1 MDLLGS
7 ILNAMDKPP
16 TANEEQKKLIKR
28 QKEIA
33 ERLKN
38 KQKEELL
45 RFRKF
50 VEERIGRFA
59 KDDRHH
65 IEFQPLDK
73 VHRGIIHEVA
83 EYGGF
88 ICMSFGCE
96 DIDRYSVVYKKENA
110 PTEDEIA
117 ARRNGD
123 GWNDEVAKEYAERR
137 IKQKEL
143 ELEQKRLARASLSN
157 ATTASQTSP
166 GNGKQTANT
175 TQQQQQQQQ
184 AIATEIKPTFNYKDK
199 YAHLIGQEA
208 ALEAAR
214 KTETN
219 VSYGFVPS
227 KNKKDVR
234 SIEQTLADI
243 QAKKRLRLQ
252 LQQEQNQQQQKTVSV
267 LVPQNGTVNANAA
280 ETSTETTTTT
290 KTSTESK
297 ERSSLH

>member
-28 QKEIA
+28 QREMA

-45 RFRKF
+45 RFRKY

-73 VHRGIIHEVA
+73 VHRAVIHEVA

-143 ELEQKRLARASLSN
+143 ELEQKRLARASATAAN
-157 ATTASQTSP
+157 AAPATTSTS
-166 GNGKQTANT
+166 NNNKQSNQSSA
-175 TQQQQQQQQ
+175 Q
-184 AIATEIKPTFNYKDK
+184 AQETEIKPTFNYKDK

-227 KNKKDVR
+227 KNKKDMR

-243 QAKKRLRLQ
+243 QAKKRLKLQ
-252 LQQEQNQQQQKTVSV
+252 LQQEQQQQQQQHQQEQAEIPNDASSV
-267 LVPQNGTVNANAA
+267 NNNSNITI
-280 ETSTETTTTT
+280 TTTPSNET
-290 KTSTESK
+290 
-297 ERSSLH
+297 LH

>member
-7 ILNAMDKPP
+7 ILNSMDKPP
-16 TANEEQKKLIKR
+16 VNEEQKKLMKR
-28 QKEIA
+28 QKEMA
-33 ERLKN
+33 ERIKN

-50 VEERIGRFA
+50 VEERINRFA
-59 KDDRHH
+59 KDDRPH

-73 VHRGIIHEVA
+73 VHRSIIHEVA

-110 PTEDEIA
+110 PTEDEVA

-123 GWNDEVAKEYAERR
+123 GWNEEVAKEYAERR
-137 IKQKEL
+137 QRQKEL
-143 ELEQKRLARASLSN
+143 DEQKRLARASQNNS
-157 ATTASQTSP
+157 ATSAASSAQNSSQSSAHTKGGS
-166 GNGKQTANT
+166 K
-175 TQQQQQQQQ
+175 
-184 AIATEIKPTFNYKDK
+184 EIEPKPTFNYKDK

-227 KNKKDVR
+227 KNKKDIR

-243 QAKKRLRLQ
+243 QAKKRLKLQQQKEEQ
-252 LQQEQNQQQQKTVSV
+252 LQQQQQQLES
-267 LVPQNGTVNANAA
+267 Q
-280 ETSTETTTTT
+280 ETIETQPPST
-290 KTSTESK
+290 
-297 ERSSLH
+297 SSEAINH

>member
-1 MDLLGS
+1 
-7 ILNAMDKPP
+7 MDKPP

-28 QKEIA
+28 QKEMA
-33 ERLKN
+33 ERIKN

-73 VHRGIIHEVA
+73 VHRSIIHEVA

-96 DIDRYSVVYKKENA
+96 DVDRYSVVYKKENA

-123 GWNDEVAKEYAERR
+123 GWNEEVAKEYAERR
-137 IKQKEL
+137 LKQKEL
-143 ELEQKRLARASLSN
+143 DEQKRLARASQNNLAAISSVN
-157 ATTASQTSP
+157 SSSSTSSQTSSP
-166 GNGKQTANT
+166 NSGGNVKTNNSKE
-175 TQQQQQQQQ
+175 
-184 AIATEIKPTFNYKDK
+184 TEIKPTFNYKDK

-227 KNKKDVR
+227 KNKKDIR

-243 QAKKRLRLQ
+243 QAKKRLKL
-252 LQQEQNQQQQKTVSV
+252 QQQKE
-267 LVPQNGTVNANAA
+267 QQQKQEEQQANP
-280 ETSTETTTTT
+280 EQQQSTTPTSSEC
-290 KTSTESK
+290 KPNV
-297 ERSSLH
+297 H

>member
-7 ILNAMDKPP
+7 ILNSMDKPP
-16 TANEEQKKLIKR
+16 VNEEQKKLMKR
-28 QKEIA
+28 QKEMA
-33 ERLKN
+33 ERIKN

-50 VEERIGRFA
+50 VEERINRFA
-59 KDDRHH
+59 KDDRPH

-73 VHRGIIHEVA
+73 VHRSVIHDVA

-123 GWNDEVAKEYAERR
+123 GWNEEVAKEYADRR
-137 IKQKEL
+137 RKQKEL
-143 ELEQKRLARASLSN
+143 DEQKRLARASQNSSVSATSSSGQSN
-157 ATTASQTSP
+157 SSNSGQNKNSSKEVET
-166 GNGKQTANT
+166 
-175 TQQQQQQQQ
+175 
-184 AIATEIKPTFNYKDK
+184 KPTFNYKDK
-199 YAHLIGQEA
+199 YAHLIGQDA

-243 QAKKRLRLQ
+243 QAKKRLKLQQQKEQEQ
-252 LQQEQNQQQQKTVSV
+252 LQQEKD
-267 LVPQNGTVNANAA
+267 GT
-280 ETSTETTTTT
+280 TEQTTTS
-290 KTSTESK
+290 KTSSLAT
-297 ERSSLH
+297 SSTSSEAITH

>member
-28 QKEIA
+28 QKEMA

-38 KQKEELL
+38 KQKEEIL
-45 RFRKF
+45 RFRKY

-73 VHRGIIHEVA
+73 VHRGVIHEVA

-123 GWNDEVAKEYAERR
+123 GWNEEIAKEYAERR

-143 ELEQKRLARASLSN
+143 ELEQKRLARASAAIASSN
-157 ATTASQTSP
+157 AAHTNSSNNKSNSSSSNYTE
-166 GNGKQTANT
+166 
-175 TQQQQQQQQ
+175 
-184 AIATEIKPTFNYKDK
+184 TEIKPTFNYKDK
-199 YAHLIGQEA
+199 YAHLIGQDA

-227 KNKKDVR
+227 KNKKDIR

-243 QAKKRLRLQ
+243 QAKKRLKLQ
-252 LQQEQNQQQQKTVSV
+252 LQQQEQQQQQQEQIEQQQPT
-267 LVPQNGTVNANAA
+267 LTDLQNVPTNANTIIINTPTITPS
-280 ETSTETTTTT
+280 TSAT
-290 KTSTESK
+290 
-297 ERSSLH
+297 LH

>member
-73 VHRGIIHEVA
+73 VHRAIIHEVA

-137 IKQKEL
+137 LKQKEL
-143 ELEQKRLARASLSN
+143 ELEQKRLARASSSN
-157 ATTASQTSP
+157 ATTAAQTSP
-166 GNGKQTANT
+166 GNSKQTVNAT
-175 TQQQQQQQQ
+175 HQQQQ
-184 AIATEIKPTFNYKDK
+184 AIETEVKPTFNYKDK

-227 KNKKDVR
+227 KNKKDMR

-252 LQQEQNQQQQKTVSV
+252 LQQEQNQQQQTFS
-267 LVPQNGTVNANAA
+267 PITSQNGIATGA
-280 ETSTETTTTT
+280 TTKTITETTTTQ
-290 KTSTESK
+290 SN
-297 ERSSLH
+297 ERSSLY

>member
-28 QKEIA
+28 QKEMA

-38 KQKEELL
+38 KQKEEIL
-45 RFRKF
+45 RFRKY

-73 VHRGIIHEVA
+73 VHRGVIHEVA

-137 IKQKEL
+137 IKQKEH
-143 ELEQKRLARASLSN
+143 ELEQKRLARASASAAN
-157 ATTASQTSP
+157 AAQTSSASS
-166 GNGKQTANT
+166 NTSSTSSNNKQS
-175 TQQQQQQQQ
+175 TQSSHTIE
-184 AIATEIKPTFNYKDK
+184 AEIKPTFNYKDK
-199 YAHLIGQEA
+199 YAHLIGQDA

-243 QAKKRLRLQ
+243 QAKKRLKLQ
-252 LQQEQNQQQQKTVSV
+252 LLQEQQKQDDITAE
-267 LVPQNGTVNANAA
+267 LQNGATTANNSSITV
-280 ETSTETTTTT
+280 TTTTT
-290 KTSTESK
+290 PASET
-297 ERSSLH
+297 LH

>member
-7 ILNAMDKPP
+7 ILDAMDKPP
-16 TANEEQKKLIKR
+16 TVNEEQKKLIKR
-28 QKEIA
+28 QKEMA

-38 KQKEELL
+38 KQKEELS
-45 RFRKF
+45 RFRKY

-73 VHRGIIHEVA
+73 VHRAIIHEVA

-123 GWNDEVAKEYAERR
+123 GWNEEIAKEYAERR

-143 ELEQKRLARASLSN
+143 ELEQKRLARASSSN
-157 ATTASQTSP
+157 TSATTTISGGAQTSNSATAG
-166 GNGKQTANT
+166 GNNKNSNNT
-175 TQQQQQQQQ
+175 TQQE
-184 AIATEIKPTFNYKDK
+184 TEIKPTFNYKDK

-227 KNKKDVR
+227 KNKKDMR

-243 QAKKRLRLQ
+243 QAKKRLKLQ
-252 LQQEQNQQQQKTVSV
+252 LQQEQQQQQQQQQQTEIVNN
-267 LVPQNGTVNANAA
+267 LPNGLANTESCAN
-280 ETSTETTTTT
+280 EETT
-290 KTSTESK
+290 
-297 ERSSLH
+297 LH

>member
-28 QKEIA
+28 QKEMA

-45 RFRKF
+45 RFRKY
-50 VEERIGRFA
+50 VEERINRFA

-73 VHRGIIHEVA
+73 VHRGIIHEVS

-96 DIDRYSVVYKKENA
+96 DVDRHSVVYKKENA

-123 GWNDEVAKEYAERR
+123 GWNEEVAKEYAEMR

-143 ELEQKRLARASLSN
+143 DLEQKRLARASTSANTN
-157 ATTASQTSP
+157 AAQTS
-166 GNGKQTANT
+166 NNKTSDLE
-175 TQQQQQQQQ
+175 
-184 AIATEIKPTFNYKDK
+184 IEIKPTFNYKDK
-199 YAHLIGQEA
+199 YAHLIGQDA

-227 KNKKDVR
+227 KNKKDIR

-243 QAKKRLRLQ
+243 QAKKRLKLQ
-252 LQQEQNQQQQKTVSV
+252 LQHEQQLQDEQQQISAD
-267 LVPQNGTVNANAA
+267 LENI
-280 ETSTETTTTT
+280 TTTTT
-290 KTSTESK
+290 TTINPISASEI
-297 ERSSLH
+297 LH

>member
-28 QKEIA
+28 QKEMA
-33 ERLKN
+33 ERIKN

-45 RFRKF
+45 RFRKY
-50 VEERIGRFA
+50 VEERVGRFA
-59 KDDRHH
+59 KDDRPH

-73 VHRGIIHEVA
+73 VHRSIIHEVA

-96 DIDRYSVVYKKENA
+96 DVDRYSVVYKKENA
-110 PTEDEIA
+110 PTEDEIS

-123 GWNDEVAKEYAERR
+123 GWNEEVAKEYAERR
-137 IKQKEL
+137 QKQKEL
-143 ELEQKRLARASLSN
+143 EEQKRLARASVQQNSSSSSSSAQSN
-157 ATTASQTSP
+157 NSSNNNNSSP
-166 GNGKQTANT
+166 NGKNT
-175 TQQQQQQQQ
+175 SKE
-184 AIATEIKPTFNYKDK
+184 TEIKPTFNYKDK

-219 VSYGFVPS
+219 ASYGFVPS

-243 QAKKRLRLQ
+243 QAKKRLKLQ
-252 LQQEQNQQQQKTVSV
+252 QQQQQQEQQQQGDQKAEEQKSAT
-267 LVPQNGTVNANAA
+267 PAA
-280 ETSTETTTTT
+280 AASSTSTVLEPN
-290 KTSTESK
+290 
-297 ERSSLH
+297 LH

>member
-16 TANEEQKKLIKR
+16 TANEEQKKLLKR
-28 QKEIA
+28 QKEMA
-33 ERLKN
+33 ERIKN

-50 VEERIGRFA
+50 VEERVGRFA
-59 KDDRHH
+59 KDDRPH

-73 VHRGIIHEVA
+73 VHRSIIHEVA

-96 DIDRYSVVYKKENA
+96 DVDRYSVVYKKENA

-123 GWNDEVAKEYAERR
+123 GWNEEVAKEYAERR
-137 IKQKEL
+137 QKQKEI
-143 ELEQKRLARASLSN
+143 EEQKRLARASVQNSPPS
-157 ATTASQTSP
+157 TSASQTTNNNSNSP
-166 GNGKQTANT
+166 NSTGRNNASKE
-175 TQQQQQQQQ
+175 
-184 AIATEIKPTFNYKDK
+184 TEIKPTFNYKDK

-219 VSYGFVPS
+219 ATYGFVPS

-243 QAKKRLRLQ
+243 QAKKRLK
-252 LQQEQNQQQQKTVSV
+252 LQQQQEQQQQKEHDEG
-267 LVPQNGTVNANAA
+267 QHANA
-280 ETSTETTTTT
+280 EPPTSV
-290 KTSTESK
+290 TSAASVPN
-297 ERSSLH
+297 SH

>member
-7 ILNAMDKPP
+7 ILDAMDKPP

-28 QKEIA
+28 QKEMA

-45 RFRKF
+45 RFRKY

-73 VHRGIIHEVA
+73 VHRAIIHEVA

-96 DIDRYSVVYKKENA
+96 DVDRYSVVYKKENA

-123 GWNDEVAKEYAERR
+123 GWNEEVAKEYAEMR
-137 IKQKEL
+137 IRQKEL
-143 ELEQKRLARASLSN
+143 ELEQKRLARATAAANAAGNGAQNSN
-157 ATTASQTSP
+157 ASTSGNNNKQSSQQTSE
-166 GNGKQTANT
+166 AD
-175 TQQQQQQQQ
+175 
-184 AIATEIKPTFNYKDK
+184 IKPTFNYKDK

-227 KNKKDVR
+227 KNKKDMR

-243 QAKKRLRLQ
+243 QAKKRLKLQQQQEQ
-252 LQQEQNQQQQKTVSV
+252 LQQQQQAEITSN
-267 LVPQNGTVNANAA
+267 LQNGSSAN
-280 ETSTETTTTT
+280 TTNP
-290 KTSTESK
+290 
-297 ERSSLH
+297 SSNELLH

>member
-16 TANEEQKKLIKR
+16 SANEEQKKLIKR
-28 QKEIA
+28 QREVV

-38 KQKEELL
+38 KQKEELF
-45 RFRKF
+45 RFRKY

-73 VHRGIIHEVA
+73 VHRSVIHEVA

-110 PTEDEIA
+110 PLEDEIT

-123 GWNDEVAKEYAERR
+123 GWNDEIAKAYAEKR
-137 IKQKEL
+137 IRQKKL
-143 ELEQKRLARASLSN
+143 ENEQK
-157 ATTASQTSP
+157 
-166 GNGKQTANT
+166 
-175 TQQQQQQQQ
+175 QQ
-184 AIATEIKPTFNYKDK
+184 ASTTLSSAKVNTEHSSSSALYLNNKANCILSTETDIKPTFSYKDK
-199 YAHLIGQEA
+199 YAHLIGQDA
-208 ALEAAR
+208 ALKAAR

-227 KNKKDVR
+227 KNKKDIR

-243 QAKKRLRLQ
+243 QAKKKLKLQ
-252 LQQEQNQQQQKTVSV
+252 LQQEQQQKVV
-267 LVPQNGTVNANAA
+267 IPNLHNGTL
-280 ETSTETTTTT
+280 TTNNSKLSPLA
-290 KTSTESK
+290 KT
-297 ERSSLH
+297 LH

>member
-28 QKEIA
+28 QKEMA

-38 KQKEELL
+38 KQKEELM
-45 RFRKF
+45 RFRKY

-73 VHRGIIHEVA
+73 VHRAIIHDVA
-83 EYGGF
+83 ECGGF

-96 DIDRYSVVYKKENA
+96 DMDRYSVVYKKENA

-123 GWNDEVAKEYAERR
+123 GWDEDIAKEYAERR
-137 IKQKEL
+137 VKQKEL
-143 ELEQKRLARASLSN
+143 ELEQKRLARASALTASTNTSAASAQTTN
-157 ATTASQTSP
+157 ATTGNNKNNAS
-166 GNGKQTANT
+166 AVL
-175 TQQQQQQQQ
+175 
-184 AIATEIKPTFNYKDK
+184 TEADIKPTFNYKDK
-199 YAHLIGQEA
+199 YAHLIGQDA

-219 VSYGFVPS
+219 ASYGFVPS
-227 KNKKDVR
+227 KNKKDIR

-243 QAKKRLRLQ
+243 QAKKRLK
-252 LQQEQNQQQQKTVSV
+252 LQQKLQEEQEQHENTTPVQSTSQQS
-267 LVPQNGTVNANAA
+267 
-280 ETSTETTTTT
+280 TSAPVTQ
-290 KTSTESK
+290 
-297 ERSSLH
+297 

>member
-28 QKEIA
+28 QKEMA
-33 ERLKN
+33 ERIKN

-50 VEERIGRFA
+50 VEERVGRFA
-59 KDDRHH
+59 KDDRPH

-73 VHRGIIHEVA
+73 VHRSIIHEVA

-96 DIDRYSVVYKKENA
+96 DVDRYSVVYKKENA

-123 GWNDEVAKEYAERR
+123 GWNEEVAKEYAERR
-137 IKQKEL
+137 QKQKEL
-143 ELEQKRLARASLSN
+143 EEQKRLARASQQQNASPSSTSAGETTKNSPNGKSN
-157 ATTASQTSP
+157 AASA
-166 GNGKQTANT
+166 KE
-175 TQQQQQQQQ
+175 
-184 AIATEIKPTFNYKDK
+184 TEIKPTFNYKDK

-219 VSYGFVPS
+219 ASYGFVPS

-243 QAKKRLRLQ
+243 QAKKRLKLQ
-252 LQQEQNQQQQKTVSV
+252 QQQQQEQQQKEPAP
-267 LVPQNGTVNANAA
+267 PQPPGSGEHVAANQSPATPLA
-280 ETSTETTTTT
+280 GPPATST
-290 KTSTESK
+290 
-297 ERSSLH
+297 SSSPSSVPNPH